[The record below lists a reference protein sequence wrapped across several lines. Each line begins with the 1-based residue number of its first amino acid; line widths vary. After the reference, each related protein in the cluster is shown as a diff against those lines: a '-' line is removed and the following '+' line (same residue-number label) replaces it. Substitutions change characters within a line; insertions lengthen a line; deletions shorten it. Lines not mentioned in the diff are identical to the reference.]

1 VNTIKKHDFLEAI
14 DRSGGAKQP
23 DNEVD
28 AVLVKLAYLEK
39 LGRYDR
45 LIRTIL
51 NANNKCNFI
60 AAIFEATFAYQFELA
75 GIALEYEVNHAGSDN
90 SSIDFSFKTHSR
102 KSVFLELHLL
112 QQEASTTKLINDQL
126 ELFGCYK
133 ARKDGADENKT
144 ILRLQGVILNKVQ
157 KSDGKPTK
165 FFDVNDEVVNIVV
178 IDLTDLIF
186 GMVDINDCLLV
197 AHGDSAVGEKYQRGV
212 FGLFQKANSSH
223 SEQIQ
228 RIAKSFEHIRNKLS
242 GVLFCFRSS
251 KVSALNYDLKQYIV
265 WNPNLLGKAL
275 AKDVLVEITRAL
287 PMRKWLGNKL

>member
-1 VNTIKKHDFLEAI
+1 VSTIKKHDFLVAI

-75 GIALEYEVNHAGSDN
+75 GLMLKYEVSQSDSDE
-90 SSIDFSFKTHSR
+90 SSIDFCFKTQSR

-112 QQEASTTKLINDQL
+112 QQNTSTTISINDQL
-126 ELFGCYK
+126 ELLGCYK
-133 ARKDGADENKT
+133 TSMNGSDEHDA
-144 ILRLQGVILNKVQ
+144 IVRLQKAILSKVQ
-157 KSDGKPTK
+157 KRDGRPTK

-197 AHGDSAVGEKYQRGV
+197 AHGDSAVVEECRRGI
-212 FGLFQKANSSH
+212 FGLFQIANSSH
-223 SEQIQ
+223 SEQVQ
-228 RIAKSFEHIRNKLS
+228 KIAKSFEHIRNKLS
-242 GVLFCFRSS
+242 GVLFSFRSS
-251 KVSALNYDLKQYIV
+251 KVSALNYDLEQFMV
-265 WNPNLLGKAL
+265 WNPNLVDDAL
-275 AKDVLVEITRAL
+275 ASEVLVEITRAM
-287 PMRKWLGNKL
+287 PMRNWLGNKL